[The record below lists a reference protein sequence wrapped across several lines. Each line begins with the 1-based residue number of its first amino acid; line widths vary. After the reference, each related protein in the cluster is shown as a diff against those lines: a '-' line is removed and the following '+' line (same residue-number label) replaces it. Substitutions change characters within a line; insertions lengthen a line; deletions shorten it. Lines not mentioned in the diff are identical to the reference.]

1 MGFFHDVKEDV
12 NAVLDRDPA
21 ARTAMEVLV
30 CYPGIWAIIW
40 HRPAHWL
47 YQHNCKFLARWL
59 SQLVRKRTG
68 IEIHPG
74 AKIGRR
80 CFIDHG
86 MGIVIGETA
95 EVGDD
100 CTIYHGSTLGGTGK
114 ETGKRH
120 PTLGN
125 DVMIS
130 AGAKVLG
137 PFTVGDHSRI
147 GAGAVVIEEVPP
159 NCTVVGV
166 PGRIVKRNNVLLG
179 DMDQIGLPDPV
190 ASELNCLRKR
200 VEEMEGPLRQ
210 REESRESARNDNCD
224 SCAANAAGR
233 CGDGRIPDG
242 LADEPFEPFTGTSVQ
257 ITGVGTEQSSQNFTD
272 SAGTPDKAEAPAV
285 HTENEANAERANGGE
300 LPPAD
305 KGDREIS

>member
-1 MGFFHDVKEDV
+1 MGFFQDVKEDI

-21 ARTAMEVLV
+21 ARTPLEVLS

-47 YQHNCKFLARWL
+47 YSHNFKFLARWL
-59 SQLVRKRTG
+59 SQIVRRRTG

-74 AKIGRR
+74 ARIGRR

-86 MGIVIGETA
+86 MGVVIGETA

-125 DVMIS
+125 NVMIS

-137 PFTVGDHSRI
+137 PFTVGDNSRI

-166 PGRIVKRNNVLLG
+166 PGRIVRRNNVLLG

-200 VEEMEGPLRQ
+200 VEEMELSGRQ
-210 REESRESARNDNCD
+210 PETTGGMDRTDNCD
-224 SCAANAAGR
+224 SCSVDFSGECSRSETGAYQGNDGILAGSGIAELR
-233 CGDGRIPDG
+233 KRAEAYGYGKIS
-242 LADEPFEPFTGTSVQ
+242 AETGTP
-257 ITGVGTEQSSQNFTD
+257 
-272 SAGTPDKAEAPAV
+272 PD
-285 HTENEANAERANGGE
+285 HTEEESVAE
-300 LPPAD
+300 PAGSGSPAPES
-305 KGDREIS
+305 KGDENRS